1 MKYICCLRTT
11 PNHTGLKT
19 VPLFLVK
26 TFAEKEWIVFP
37 SLLFISKGG
46 GLAWITVPS
55 HTVHE
60 GRDVMGKKLEAGGHV
75 VAIV

>member
-1 MKYICCLRTT
+1 M
-11 PNHTGLKT
+11 
-19 VPLFLVK
+19 PLFLVK

-60 GRDVMGKKLEAGGHV
+60 GRDVMGKKLEAGRPCGSNCI
-75 VAIV
+75 APPLTQPWAGPREAPR